1 MNFAKG
7 IKTKVTK
14 ALESKDVDKIL
25 SLLFTTGN
33 EKRIIES
40 LISDDL
46 IIDNIFN
53 ILTTKEA

>member
-25 SLLFTTGN
+25 SLFFTTGN
-33 EKRIIES
+33 EKRVIKT

>member
-33 EKRIIES
+33 EK
-40 LISDDL
+40 
-46 IIDNIFN
+46 
-53 ILTTKEA
+53 KE

>member
-1 MNFAKG
+1 MNFAKE

-25 SLLFTTGN
+25 SLLFATGN
-33 EKRIIES
+33 EKRVIKT

>member
-1 MNFAKG
+1 MNFAKE

-14 ALESKDVDKIL
+14 TLESKDVDKIL
-25 SLLFTTGN
+25 SLLFTIGN
-33 EKRIIES
+33 EKRVIKS

>member
-1 MNFAKG
+1 MNFAKE

-25 SLLFTTGN
+25 SLLFTTEN
-33 EKRIIES
+33 EKRVIKS

>member
-1 MNFAKG
+1 MNFAKE

-25 SLLFTTGN
+25 SLLFTTEN
-33 EKRIIES
+33 EKRVIKT

>member
-14 ALESKDVDKIL
+14 ALKSKDVDKIL

>member
-1 MNFAKG
+1 MNFVKE

-14 ALESKDVDKIL
+14 VLESKDVDKIL

-33 EKRIIES
+33 EKRVITT

>member
-25 SLLFTTGN
+25 SLLFTTEN
-33 EKRIIES
+33 EKRVIKT

>member
-1 MNFAKG
+1 MNFAKE

-33 EKRIIES
+33 EKKS
-40 LISDDL
+40 
-46 IIDNIFN
+46 N
-53 ILTTKEA
+53 

>member
-1 MNFAKG
+1 MNFEKE

-25 SLLFTTGN
+25 SLLFTTEN
-33 EKRIIES
+33 EKRVIKT

-53 ILTTKEA
+53 ILTTREA

>member
-1 MNFAKG
+1 MNFAKE
-7 IKTKVTK
+7 IKTKATK

-33 EKRIIES
+33 EKRVIKT
-40 LISDDL
+40 LINDDL

>member
-1 MNFAKG
+1 MNFAKE

-14 ALESKDVDKIL
+14 ALESKDLDKIL

>member
-1 MNFAKG
+1 MDFAKG

-14 ALESKDVDKIL
+14 ALKSKDVDKIL
-25 SLLFTTGN
+25 SLLFTTGS
-33 EKRIIES
+33 EKRVIKT

>member
-1 MNFAKG
+1 MNFTKE

-14 ALESKDVDKIL
+14 TLESKDADKIL
-25 SLLFTTGN
+25 SLLFTVGN
-33 EKRIIES
+33 EKRVIKS
-40 LISDDL
+40 LINDDL

>member
-1 MNFAKG
+1 MNFAKE

-25 SLLFTTGN
+25 SLLFTTEN
-33 EKRIIES
+33 EKRVIKT

-53 ILTTKEA
+53 ILTTREA

>member
-1 MNFAKG
+1 MNFVKE

-14 ALESKDVDKIL
+14 VLESKDVDKIL

-33 EKRIIES
+33 EKRVIKT